1 MYNIYKLINKECI
14 LVKVNRNRSS
24 NIMIIA
30 IITTFVGIIAGV
42 AAGCLSG
49 VEIKS
54 VFYFNWYNALIV
66 FAPLL
71 AAGMILLGVA
81 QLTSL
86 GEDLIA
92 EMSEE
97 EDE

>member
-1 MYNIYKLINKECI
+1 MRI
-14 LVKVNRNRSS
+14 NRNRSS

-30 IITTFVGIIAGV
+30 IITILIGIIAGIIV
-42 AAGCLSG
+42 GCLSG
-49 VEIKS
+49 AEVKTN
-54 VFYFNWYNALIV
+54 FYFNWYNALIT

-71 AAGMILLGVA
+71 AAGMILLGIS

-86 GEDLIA
+86 GEDLMA
-92 EMSEE
+92 EMSDE

>member
-1 MYNIYKLINKECI
+1 M
-14 LVKVNRNRSS
+14 KVNRNRSS

-30 IITTFVGIIAGV
+30 IITILVGIAAGIT
-42 AAGCLSG
+42 AGCLSG

-54 VFYFNWYNALIV
+54 NFYFNWYNALDV

-71 AAGMILLGVA
+71 AAGMILLGIA

-86 GEDLIA
+86 GEDL
-92 EMSEE
+92 MNDE